1 MSESKLIKELKE
13 KVAISCRI
21 IGNRGVTRGS
31 FGHVSARIPGTK
43 KILIKAKGPA
53 EEALEFA
60 GKRDIIMID
69 IDGKTLEAPEGL
81 EAPQET
87 EMHLAVF
94 RARPEV
100 MSVIHSH
107 PDWVVA
113 LTASEKP
120 LLPIYAAYNPPGM
133 RLVLDGI
140 PVYPRSVTVVNE
152 ALGKDFMRYMG
163 DKKVCLLRGHGMTT
177 AGKTVE
183 EATSVSLNAFE
194 LARLNYMAYA
204 IGTPKSVPEEDIREY
219 QSRWEKGT
227 RKRDKE
233 IGEPSDWRY
242 NKKLLKK
249 G

>member
-1 MSESKLIKELKE
+1 MSEIKIIKELRE

-69 IDGKTLEAPEGL
+69 IDGNTLDAPKGL

-233 IGEPSDWRY
+233 TGEPSDWRY

>member
-1 MSESKLIKELKE
+1 MSEIKIIKELRE

-69 IDGKTLEAPEGL
+69 IDGNTLDAPKGL

-113 LTASEKP
+113 WSPTKRVGYAPISEFPKVERAIAMLSLDNTYGHEEIREFHERVMSGLDQETDTYSIEPKNHGIDWRVPSTVTAPTGAMRPQRLTPDAVTK
-120 LLPIYAAYNPPGM
+120 LPIAHCIAKGVKRMSASWITAKAY
-133 RLVLDGI
+133 
-140 PVYPRSVTVVNE
+140 T
-152 ALGKDFMRYMG
+152 
-163 DKKVCLLRGHGMTT
+163 LR
-177 AGKTVE
+177 
-183 EATSVSLNAFE
+183 NF
-194 LARLNYMAYA
+194 
-204 IGTPKSVPEEDIREY
+204 
-219 QSRWEKGT
+219 Q
-227 RKRDKE
+227 
-233 IGEPSDWRY
+233 
-242 NKKLLKK
+242 
-249 G
+249 